1 MTPAPAR
8 ADDQG
13 EALLALYDRALPE
26 VYGYLLP
33 RCGDAALAEDVTS
46 EVFLAAV
53 DAVRQDK
60 VPNLTV
66 AWLIGVARHKL
77 VDHWRRTARE
87 ERRLHR
93 VANEPDP
100 REDDPWDAHLDAVTA
115 HQVLAALG
123 PHHRAALTLRYLD
136 GLSVPEVARTLD
148 RTVHA
153 TEALLVRARAAF
165 RRSLAD
171 RPAEGGPD
179 HG

>member
-1 MTPAPAR
+1 MA

-13 EALLALYDRALPE
+13 DALLALYDRALPE

-33 RCGDAALAEDVTS
+33 RCGARAVAEDLTS

-53 DAVRQDK
+53 DAVRRDA
-60 VPNLTV
+60 VPDLTV

-77 VDHWRRTARE
+77 VDHWRRAARE

-93 VANEPDP
+93 VASEPDP
-100 REDDPWDAHLDAVTA
+100 AEDDPWDAHLDAVA
-115 HQVLAALG
+115 ARAVLADLG
-123 PHHRAALTLRYLD
+123 AHHRAALTLRYLD
-136 GLSVPEVARTLD
+136 GLSVPEVARSLD

-153 TEALLVRARAAF
+153 TEALLVRARRAF
-165 RRSLAD
+165 RAALPD
-171 RPAEGGPD
+171 RPGEGGHV